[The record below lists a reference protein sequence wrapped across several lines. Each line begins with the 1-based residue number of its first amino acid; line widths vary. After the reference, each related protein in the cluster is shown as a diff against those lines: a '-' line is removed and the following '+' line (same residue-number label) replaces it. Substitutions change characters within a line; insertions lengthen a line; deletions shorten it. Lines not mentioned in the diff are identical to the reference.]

1 MSDEFLRIAR
11 QEIQIEIDNLK
22 DIFLICAN
30 DEQLYEKSTDIEKH
44 MHKIKGLAPMMGQEK
59 VGEIARISDI
69 ILKHV
74 TSQGMLKGSHD
85 MILSAVQKMSDIF
98 SGQAGVEV
106 DDFKKIVKD
115 TYPQILGF

>member
-11 QEIQIEIDNLK
+11 QEIQTEIDNLK

-85 MILSAVQKMSDIF
+85 IILSAVQKMSDIF
-98 SGQAGVEV
+98 SGQVGVEI
-106 DDFKKIVKD
+106 DNFKKIVKD
-115 TYPQILGF
+115 AYSQILEF

>member
-11 QEIQIEIDNLK
+11 QEIQTEIDNLK
-22 DIFLICAN
+22 DIFRICAN
-30 DEQLYEKSTDIEKH
+30 DEQLYEKSIDIEKH

-69 ILKHV
+69 ILKHI
-74 TSQGMLKGSHD
+74 TSQGTLKGSHD
-85 MILSAVQKMSDIF
+85 MILSTVQKMSDIF
-98 SGQAGVEV
+98 SGQAGVEI

-115 TYPQILGF
+115 TYPQISGF

>member
-11 QEIQIEIDNLK
+11 QEIQTEIDNLK
-22 DIFLICAN
+22 GIFLICAN
-30 DEQLYEKSTDIEKH
+30 DEQLYERSIDIEKH

-74 TSQGMLKGSHD
+74 TSQGMLKSSHD
-85 MILSAVQKMSDIF
+85 IISSAVQKMSDIF
-98 SGQAGVEV
+98 SGQADVEM

>member
-11 QEIQIEIDNLK
+11 QEIQTEIDNLK
-22 DIFLICAN
+22 DIFRTCAN
-30 DEQLYEKSTDIEKH
+30 DEQLYERSIDIEKH

-74 TSQGMLKGSHD
+74 SSQGMLNGSCD
-85 MILSAVQKMSDIF
+85 MILSAVQKMADIF
-98 SGQAGVEV
+98 SGKTSIGI

-115 TYPQILGF
+115 TYPKILGF

>member
-22 DIFLICAN
+22 DIFRICVN
-30 DEQLYEKSTDIEKH
+30 DEQLYEKSIDIEKH

-74 TSQGMLKGSHD
+74 TSHGMLKGSHD
-85 MILSAVQKMSDIF
+85 MILSAVQKMSGIF
-98 SGQAGVEV
+98 SGQVGVEV
-106 DDFKKIVKD
+106 DNFKKIVKD
-115 TYPQILGF
+115 AYPQILGF

>member
-1 MSDEFLRIAR
+1 MSEEFLRIAR
-11 QEIQIEIDNLK
+11 QEIQTEIDNLK
-22 DIFLICAN
+22 DIFLTCAN

-74 TSQGMLKGSHD
+74 SSQGMLEGSHG
-85 MILSAVQKMSDIF
+85 MILSAVQKMSGIF
-98 SGQAGVEV
+98 SGQAGIEI